1 MLDSRRCLHRFLPG
15 CGLQMTVGWGWVMR
29 IKQYK
34 SMVFFEFLGLVI
46 RWPLLSL
53 LLRWVFYTS
62 QALIAGSWSI
72 NSRASWLREHRLVM
86 LKEIWRFWAKIT
98 TSFLS
103 CSWRPSSKQPQC
115 LSPES
120 SYFFNLSIHPEPL
133 VVGAG
138 VGCDVFLLI
147 SQAAGSTFSLEQWKI
162 SVVWV
167 AEWINYTTV
176 LRFYREMKSPILW
189 EYLSKPTG
197 IYMESHQKIP
207 SKTYVPMCFPW
218 VFVFFFS
225 LCAGKC
231 ALRRHNPPHP
241 FHQFGV
247 HEVSTEEHHWFQR
260 QRGVQKCHVLPG
272 QWWQAQLSLASVPL
286 ELLRKRQ
293 GKFDHSHNLRP
304 TWRPFD
310 RHVPSPLPGSW
321 YLLGHGCLLHQ
332 WQLWRPHPKRAWRI
346 CHNMPLKFC
355 QHQIEVDPC
364 KERHS
369 ESYKWRVEVS
379 IQMQVRVLMC
389 SKSCI
394 QVTFERGVLLS
405 LVLFF
410 TKSSNMIH
418 NYYSL

>member
-1 MLDSRRCLHRFLPG
+1 MVRISNCMHTYYIYLYASYLQYVYKMSSSNWNFLG
-15 CGLQMTVGWGWVMR
+15 NFETQTVWVMCKLTR
-29 IKQYK
+29 WQAIPLVRPPGPPK
-34 SMVFFEFLGLVI
+34 SK
-46 RWPLLSL
+46 
-53 LLRWVFYTS
+53 LLRCATFFSV
-62 QALIAGSWSI
+62 
-72 NSRASWLREHRLVM
+72 LVDFQVAQV
-86 LKEIWRFWAKIT
+86 LQFHAFRSYIDVSFW
-98 TSFLS
+98 
-103 CSWRPSSKQPQC
+103 
-115 LSPES
+115 
-120 SYFFNLSIHPEPL
+120 
-133 VVGAG
+133 
-138 VGCDVFLLI
+138 
-147 SQAAGSTFSLEQWKI
+147 
-162 SVVWV
+162 
-167 AEWINYTTV
+167 
-176 LRFYREMKSPILW
+176 
-189 EYLSKPTG
+189 
-197 IYMESHQKIP
+197 
-207 SKTYVPMCFPW
+207 
-218 VFVFFFS
+218 FFFS

-231 ALRRHNPPHP
+231 ALRRHNPPPP

-310 RHVPSPLPGSW
+310 RHVPSPLLVSW
-321 YLLGHGCLLHQ
+321 CLLGHGYLLHQ

-379 IQMQVRVLMC
+379 IQMQARVLMC
-389 SKSCI
+389 WKSWI
-394 QVTFERGVLLS
+394 QVTFERGALLS
-405 LVLFF
+405 LVLLFF

-418 NYYSL
+418 KYYSL